1 MRNEN
6 KVNFQGALLDAL
18 LDGECAATHWDTDFQ
33 GRTRT
38 GRGNPFML
46 KTK

>member
-1 MRNEN
+1 MKNEN

-18 LDGECAATHWDTDFQ
+18 LDGECVLTHWDTDYQ
-33 GRTRT
+33 ERTRT

-46 KTK
+46 KAK